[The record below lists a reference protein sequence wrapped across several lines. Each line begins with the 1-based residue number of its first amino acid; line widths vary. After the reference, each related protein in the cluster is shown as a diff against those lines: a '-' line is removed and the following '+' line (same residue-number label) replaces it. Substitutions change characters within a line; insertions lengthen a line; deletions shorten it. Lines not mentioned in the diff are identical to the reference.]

1 MLFILETRI
10 FVKKEINM
18 TVLLEGKKVRIP
30 KPKLLTYDD
39 YAKLTPP
46 DSGNYELHNGKIIFM
61 PTPTALHQLISMK
74 LSIILGSFILKNQ
87 LGRLLAA
94 PMDTIFSKN
103 DTLQPDLLFVS
114 NERLDIIKKQVDGA
128 PDFIIE
134 IVSPGNSQKELSYK
148 KYVYETSGVREY
160 WLIHPEKQQIAQ
172 YENID
177 NELVRLGVWGLEDEF
192 ESKVL
197 IEFKIKVKEIFE

>member
-1 MLFILETRI
+1 
-10 FVKKEINM
+10 M

-46 DSGNYELHNGKIIFM
+46 DSGNYELHNGKIITM

-74 LSIILGSFILKNQ
+74 LSIILGGFILKNQ

-103 DTLQPDLLFVS
+103 DTLQPDLLFIS
-114 NERLDIIKKQVDGA
+114 KERLDIIKKQVEGA
-128 PDFIIE
+128 PDFVIE

-177 NELVRLGVWGLEDEF
+177 NELVRLGVWGLEDAF
-192 ESKVL
+192 DSKVL
-197 IEFKIKVKEIFE
+197 IDFKINVKEIFE

>member
-1 MLFILETRI
+1 
-10 FVKKEINM
+10 M

-30 KPKLLTYDD
+30 KSKMLTYED

-74 LSIILGSFILKNQ
+74 LSILLGGFILKNQ
-87 LGRLLAA
+87 LGTLLAA
-94 PMDTIFSKN
+94 PMDTIFSKH

-114 NERLDIIKKQVDGA
+114 NNRLSIIKKQVEGA
-128 PDFIIE
+128 PDLVIE
-134 IVSPGNSQKELSYK
+134 IASPSNSQKELSYK
-148 KYVYETSGVREY
+148 KYVYETSGVQEY
-160 WLIHPEKQQIAQ
+160 WLIQPEKQQIAQ

-177 NELVRLGVWGLEDEF
+177 NELIRIGVWDIEAELEA
-192 ESKVL
+192 KVL
-197 IEFKIKVKEIFE
+197 TGFKLKVKEIFE

>member
-1 MLFILETRI
+1 
-10 FVKKEINM
+10 M

-46 DSGNYELHNGKIIFM
+46 DSGNYELHNGKIITM
-61 PTPTALHQLISMK
+61 PTPTPLHQRISRK
-74 LSIILGSFILKNQ
+74 LSTRLDIFIEKNKC
-87 LGRLLAA
+87 GEMFTA
-94 PMDTIFSKN
+94 PMDTVFTVY
-103 DTLQPDLLFVS
+103 DTLQPDILYIQK
-114 NERLDIIKKQVDGA
+114 ERLNIIGAKKIEGV
-128 PDFIIE
+128 PDLVIE
-134 IVSPGNSQKELSYK
+134 ISSPGNSQKELSYK

-177 NELVRLGVWGLEDEF
+177 NELVRLGVWGLEDAF
-192 ESKVL
+192 DSKVL
-197 IEFKIKVKEIFE
+197 IDFKINVKEIFE

>member
-1 MLFILETRI
+1 MK
-10 FVKKEINM
+10 V
-18 TVLLEGKKVRIP
+18 KKVRIP

-39 YAKLTPP
+39 YARLTPP

-128 PDFIIE
+128 PDFVIE
-134 IVSPGNSQKELSYK
+134 IASPGNSQKELSYK

-160 WLIHPEKQQIAQ
+160 WLINPEKQQISQ
-172 YENID
+172 YENIE

-192 ESKVL
+192 QSKV
-197 IEFKIKVKEIFE
+197 IIDFKIKVKEIFE

>member
-1 MLFILETRI
+1 
-10 FVKKEINM
+10 M

-39 YAKLTPP
+39 YARLTPP
-46 DSGNYELHNGKIIFM
+46 DSGNYELHNGKIITM

-87 LGRLLAA
+87 LGTLLAA

-128 PDFIIE
+128 PDFVIE
-134 IVSPGNSQKELSYK
+134 IASPSNSQKELSYK

-160 WLIHPEKQQIAQ
+160 WLINPEKQQISQ

-177 NELVRLGVWGLEDEF
+177 NELVRLGVWSLEDEF

-197 IEFKIKVKEIFE
+197 IDFKIKVKEIFE